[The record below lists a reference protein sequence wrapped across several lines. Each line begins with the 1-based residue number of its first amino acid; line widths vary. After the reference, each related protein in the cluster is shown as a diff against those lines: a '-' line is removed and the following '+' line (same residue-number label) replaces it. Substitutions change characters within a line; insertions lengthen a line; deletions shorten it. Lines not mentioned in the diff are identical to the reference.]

1 MMSYLSKHDGSWPL
15 IDN

>member
-1 MMSYLSKHDGSWPL
+1 MSYLSKHDGSWSL